1 MNIRISVTETTT
13 KAQIRTSICSA
24 DRRWFG
30 GWLGEVNFLLQD
42 RGHQVFGA
50 SLLKLANRLL
60 TLRLLKVVRVL
71 AKISVVLIATS

>member
-1 MNIRISVTETTT
+1 
-13 KAQIRTSICSA
+13 
-24 DRRWFG
+24 
-30 GWLGEVNFLLQD
+30 LGEFNFLLQD

-71 AKISVVLIATS
+71 AKIPVVFIAASQQQ